1 MPGPQQLVVA
11 ALASLSVALRRNPII
26 RAAQWAQARCAIRC
40 WGRAGFA
47 GAGLAL
53 SAESAFVVFGR
64 GLYGVQWPQ
73 AFASASGGQPS
84 PGGSWGVQVERLR
97 GGIVYDAILEPGQS
111 KDLPLGSGLKIRS
124 GRPDL
129 LYVGAGMTPDERL
142 GAVTDIAWF
151 ECRPSASMV
160 ALQP

>member
-1 MPGPQQLVVA
+1 M
-11 ALASLSVALRRNPII
+11 
-26 RAAQWAQARCAIRC
+26 
-40 WGRAGFA
+40 
-47 GAGLAL
+47 
-53 SAESAFVVFGR
+53 
-64 GLYGVQWPQ
+64 
-73 AFASASGGQPS
+73 
-84 PGGSWGVQVERLR
+84 QVERLR